1 MSLRDEITA
10 DIAEAFDTDLADAVS
25 SFTGSRWEATGPYDP
40 INQEQPGQTITY
52 IGRGVFGSFGI
63 QVSEALNIPRTD
75 IKLTVLQAELSAVP
89 QMDDDI
95 ECSGD
100 TYRVIH
106 VGRDPVAATWTLQIR
121 RV

>member
-10 DIAEAFDTDLADAVS
+10 EVAAAFDTDLADAVS
-25 SFTGSRWEATGPYDP
+25 HFTGSRFEPSGPPDP
-40 INQEQPGQTITY
+40 INQTQPGEWVTY
-52 IGRGVFGSFGI
+52 SGRGVFGSFGI

-75 IKLTVLQAELSAVP
+75 IKLTALQAEVTGQP
-89 QMDDDI
+89 KIDDDI
-95 ECSGD
+95 ERDGV

-106 VGRDPVAATWTLQIR
+106 VGQDPAGATWTLQIR